1 MPGGG
6 HSFRSGRTLLPFLPG
21 QDQECPPLAGMS
33 PSVELTSTSPED
45 TLAIARALGAALRP
59 GDVVALTGDLG
70 AGKTLFC
77 KGVGE
82 ALGIPPDRI
91 VSPTFTIVTEHAGPV
106 PLTHIDVYRLA
117 GAREA
122 DEIGMRELLSGD
134 GVCLVEWAE
143 KIGEL
148 LPTDCIQVTF
158 TISGDDR
165 REIAVA
171 SPDLPRFDDF
181 RVRSQRF
188 QPRG

>member
-1 MPGGG
+1 M
-6 HSFRSGRTLLPFLPG
+6 RLLFTSR
-21 QDQECPPLAGMS
+21 S
-33 PSVELTSTSPED
+33 PSD
-45 TLAIARALGAALRP
+45 TVAIARALGVGLRP
-59 GDVVALTGDLG
+59 GDVVALYGDLG

-91 VSPTFTIVTEHAGPV
+91 VSPTFTIVTEHTGTI

-143 KIGEL
+143 KIEEL
-148 LPTDCIQVTF
+148 LPRDCVRVRF
-158 TISGDDR
+158 SFSGDDR
-165 REIAVA
+165 REIAIA
-171 SPDLPRFDDF
+171 APDLPGFDDF
-181 RVRSQRF
+181 RARSIRF
-188 QPRG
+188 QRGG

>member
-1 MPGGG
+1 
-6 HSFRSGRTLLPFLPG
+6 
-21 QDQECPPLAGMS
+21 MS
-33 PSVELTSTSPED
+33 SANPRRKSNPIRLVSNSPEE

-106 PLTHIDVYRLA
+106 PLTHIDVYRLS

-143 KIGEL
+143 KIEEL
-148 LPTDCIQVTF
+148 LPTDCIRVTV

-165 REIAVA
+165 REIAVGA
-171 SPDLPRFDDF
+171 TDHPRFDDL
-181 RVRSQRF
+181 RARSKRF
-188 QPRG
+188 QPGR

>member
-1 MPGGG
+1 MIL
-6 HSFRSGRTLLPFLPG
+6 SLRSGSPG
-21 QDQECPPLAGMS
+21 
-33 PSVELTSTSPED
+33 D
-45 TLAIARALGAALRP
+45 TLEIARSLGAALRP
-59 GDVVALTGDLG
+59 GDVVGLTGDLG

-106 PLTHIDVYRLA
+106 LLTHVDVYRLS

-122 DEIGMRELLSGD
+122 DEIGMREILSGS

-148 LPTDCIQVTF
+148 LPTGCIQVTF

-171 SPDLPRFDDF
+171 APDLPRFDDF
-181 RVRSQRF
+181 RARSIRF
-188 QPRG
+188 QSGG

>member
-1 MPGGG
+1 MCDKR
-6 HSFRSGRTLLPFLPG
+6 HFSFSS
-21 QDQECPPLAGMS
+21 E
-33 PSVELTSTSPED
+33 SPED
-45 TLAIARALGAALRP
+45 TLEIARALGAALRP
-59 GDVVALTGDLG
+59 GDVVGLTGDLG

-91 VSPTFTIVTEHAGPV
+91 LSPTFTIVTEHAGPV

-143 KIGEL
+143 KITEL

-158 TISGDDR
+158 TISGVDR

-171 SPDLPRFDDF
+171 AQDLPRFDDF
-181 RVRSQRF
+181 RARSIRF
-188 QPRG
+188 HPGG

>member
-1 MPGGG
+1 MILRLI
-6 HSFRSGRTLLPFLPG
+6 SN
-21 QDQECPPLAGMS
+21 
-33 PSVELTSTSPED
+33 SPED
-45 TLAIARALGAALRP
+45 TLAIARELGAALLP
-59 GDVVALTGDLG
+59 GDVVAMTGELG

-106 PLTHIDVYRLA
+106 PLTHIDVYRLS
-117 GAREA
+117 GARDA

-143 KIGEL
+143 KIEEL
-148 LPTDCIQVTF
+148 LPTDCIRVTF

-165 REIAVA
+165 REIAVGA
-171 SPDLPRFDDF
+171 PDHPRFDDL
-181 RVRSQRF
+181 RARSKRF
-188 QPRG
+188 QV

>member
-1 MPGGG
+1 MCEKR
-6 HSFRSGRTLLPFLPG
+6 HLHFTSN
-21 QDQECPPLAGMS
+21 S
-33 PSVELTSTSPED
+33 PAH
-45 TLAIARALGAALRP
+45 TLAIAGTLGAALRP

-82 ALGIPPDRI
+82 ALGIPADRI

-106 PLTHIDVYRLA
+106 PLTHIDVYRLS

-122 DEIGMRELLSGD
+122 DEIGMRELLSGE

-143 KIGEL
+143 KIAEL

-165 REIAVA
+165 REIAVSA
-171 SPDLPRFDDF
+171 PDLPRFDDL
-181 RVRSQRF
+181 RARSKCF
-188 QPRG
+188 HPGG

>member
-1 MPGGG
+1 
-6 HSFRSGRTLLPFLPG
+6 
-21 QDQECPPLAGMS
+21 MS
-33 PSVELTSTSPED
+33 PSVELTSESPED
-45 TLAIARALGAALRP
+45 TLEIARALGACLRP
-59 GDVVALTGDLG
+59 GDVVGLTGDLG

-106 PLTHIDVYRLA
+106 PLTHIDAYRLS

-143 KIGEL
+143 KIAEL
-148 LPTDCIQVTF
+148 LPTDCIQVKF
-158 TISGDDR
+158 SFAGDDR
-165 REIAVA
+165 REISIAA
-171 SPDLPRFDDF
+171 PDLPGFDDF
-181 RVRSQRF
+181 RARSRRF
-188 QPRG
+188 QPHQGG

>member
-1 MPGGG
+1 MIL
-6 HSFRSGRTLLPFLPG
+6 HLRSG
-21 QDQECPPLAGMS
+21 
-33 PSVELTSTSPED
+33 SPED

-91 VSPTFTIVTEHAGPV
+91 LSPTFTIVTEHAVPV
-106 PLTHIDVYRLA
+106 PLTHIDVYRLS

-122 DEIGMRELLSGD
+122 DEIGMRDLLSGA

-143 KIGEL
+143 KIEEL
-148 LPTDCIQVTF
+148 LPTDCIRVTF
-158 TISGDDR
+158 SLSGGDR
-165 REIAVA
+165 REIAVEA
-171 SPDLPRFDDF
+171 PDHPRFDDL
-181 RVRSQRF
+181 RARSQRF
-188 QPRG
+188 QPGG

>member
-1 MPGGG
+1 MSDKK
-6 HSFRSGRTLLPFLPG
+6 HI
-21 QDQECPPLAGMS
+21 PLIS
-33 PSVELTSTSPED
+33 NSPED

-59 GDVVALTGDLG
+59 GDVVALYGDLG

-91 VSPTFTIVTEHAGPV
+91 VSPTFTIVTEHTGPV
-106 PLTHIDVYRLA
+106 PLTHIDVFRLA

-143 KIGEL
+143 KIEEL
-148 LPTDCIQVTF
+148 LPTDCIQVRF
-158 TISGDDR
+158 FFSGDDR
-165 REIAVA
+165 REISIAA
-171 SPDLPRFDDF
+171 PDLPGFDEFRSRSIRFH
-181 RVRSQRF
+181 S
-188 QPRG
+188 RG

>member
-1 MPGGG
+1 MCEKG
-6 HSFRSGRTLLPFLPG
+6 HLLF
-21 QDQECPPLAGMS
+21 
-33 PSVELTSTSPED
+33 TSISSED
-45 TLAIARALGAALRP
+45 TLEIARALGGSLRP
-59 GDVVALTGDLG
+59 GDVVGLTGDLG

-91 VSPTFTIVTEHAGPV
+91 VSPTFTIVTEHEGRI

-117 GAREA
+117 GARDA

-134 GVCLVEWAE
+134 AVCLVEWAE
-143 KIGEL
+143 KITEL

-165 REIAVA
+165 REIAIDA
-171 SPDLPRFDDF
+171 PDLPRFDDF
-181 RVRSQRF
+181 RARSRRF
-188 QPRG
+188 QSGG

>member
-1 MPGGG
+1 MCEKGYL
-6 HSFRSGRTLLPFLPG
+6 R
-21 QDQECPPLAGMS
+21 
-33 PSVELTSTSPED
+33 LTSNSPDD
-45 TLAIARALGAALRP
+45 TLAIARALGGALRP
-59 GDVVALTGDLG
+59 GDVVGLTGDLG

-91 VSPTFTIVTEHAGPV
+91 LSPTFTIVTEHAGPV
-106 PLTHIDVYRLA
+106 PLTHIDVYRLS

-143 KIGEL
+143 KITEL
-148 LPTDCIQVTF
+148 LPTDCIQVKF

-165 REIAVA
+165 REIAVVA
-171 SPDLPRFDDF
+171 RDLPRFDDF
-181 RVRSQRF
+181 RAASKRF
-188 QPRG
+188 QV

>member
-1 MPGGG
+1 
-6 HSFRSGRTLLPFLPG
+6 
-21 QDQECPPLAGMS
+21 
-33 PSVELTSTSPED
+33 
-45 TLAIARALGAALRP
+45 LGDALRP

-91 VSPTFTIVTEHAGPV
+91 VSPTFTIVTEHAGTV

-122 DEIGMRELLSGD
+122 DEIGMSELLSGD
-134 GVCLVEWAE
+134 GVSLVEWAE
-143 KIGEL
+143 KIAEL

-158 TISGDDR
+158 TVSGDDR

-171 SPDLPRFDDF
+171 VPDHPRFDEF
-181 RVRSQRF
+181 RARSKSF

>member
-1 MPGGG
+1 MCGKK
-6 HSFRSGRTLLPFLPG
+6 HIPFVSN
-21 QDQECPPLAGMS
+21 S
-33 PSVELTSTSPED
+33 PDD

-82 ALGIPPDRI
+82 ALGIPPERI
-91 VSPTFTIVTEHAGPV
+91 LSPTFTIVTEHAGPV

-122 DEIGMRELLSGD
+122 EEIGMRELLSGD

-148 LPTDCIQVTF
+148 LPTDCIRVTF
-158 TISGDDR
+158 TISGGDR
-165 REIAVA
+165 REIAVDV
-171 SPDLPRFDDF
+171 PDLPGFDDF

-188 QPRG
+188 QLH

>member
-1 MPGGG
+1 MCEKK
-6 HSFRSGRTLLPFLPG
+6 HLRF
-21 QDQECPPLAGMS
+21 
-33 PSVELTSTSPED
+33 TSDSPED

-59 GDVVALTGDLG
+59 GDVVALYGDLG

-91 VSPTFTIVTEHAGPV
+91 VSPTFTIVTEHAGPL

-143 KIGEL
+143 KIEEL
-148 LPTDCIQVTF
+148 LPTDCIRVRF
-158 TISGDDR
+158 SFSGDDR
-165 REIAVA
+165 REIAIDA
-171 SPDLPRFDDF
+171 PDLPGFDDF
-181 RVRSQRF
+181 RAGSKRF
-188 QPRG
+188 QPGG

>member
-1 MPGGG
+1 MGG
-6 HSFRSGRTLLPFLPG
+6 HILMCENKQLRF
-21 QDQECPPLAGMS
+21 
-33 PSVELTSTSPED
+33 TSNSPED

-59 GDVVALTGDLG
+59 GDVVALYGDLG

-106 PLTHIDVYRLA
+106 PLTHIDVYRLS

-143 KIGEL
+143 KIAEL
-148 LPTDCIQVTF
+148 LPTDCIQVKF
-158 TISGDDR
+158 IILGDDR

-171 SPDLPRFDDF
+171 APDPPRFDDF
-181 RVRSQRF
+181 RARSQRF
-188 QPRG
+188 QPGG

>member
-1 MPGGG
+1 MCDKKHLSFVSNSPG
-6 HSFRSGRTLLPFLPG
+6 
-21 QDQECPPLAGMS
+21 
-33 PSVELTSTSPED
+33 D
-45 TLAIARALGAALRP
+45 TLAIARELGAALRP

-106 PLTHIDVYRLA
+106 PLTHIDVYRLS

-134 GVCLVEWAE
+134 GACLVEWAE
-143 KIGEL
+143 KIEEL
-148 LPTDCIQVTF
+148 LPTGCIRVTF

-165 REIAVA
+165 REIEVA
-171 SPDLPRFDDF
+171 AMDHPGFDDF
-181 RVRSQRF
+181 RARSKRF
-188 QPRG
+188 QV